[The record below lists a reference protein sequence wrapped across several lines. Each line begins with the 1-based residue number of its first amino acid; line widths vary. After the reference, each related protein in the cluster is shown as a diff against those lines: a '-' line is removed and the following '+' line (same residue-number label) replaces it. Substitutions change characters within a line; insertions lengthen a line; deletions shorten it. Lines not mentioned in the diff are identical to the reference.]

1 MEPKDG
7 MLDLAFFRT
16 GALKDTPA
24 GALFVPS
31 AKGGDHFLA
40 GRLSDFPVLV
50 VLEGD

>member
-24 GALFVPS
+24 GFLPS
-31 AKGGDHFLA
+31 AQ
-40 GRLSDFPVLV
+40 
-50 VLEGD
+50 